1 MGSAQKHSSNQAG
14 LVGTYAWMAP
24 EVSCNPIATWRN
36 EMDVI
41 IDSLFQVMKNEAV
54 TKESDVYSYG
64 VLLWELM
71 THKVPFSDLP
81 GPAIMSKVLAGQVD

>member
-1 MGSAQKHSSNQAG
+1 
-14 LVGTYAWMAP
+14 
-24 EVSCNPIATWRN
+24 
-36 EMDVI
+36 
-41 IDSLFQVMKNEAV
+41 MKNEPV

-81 GPAIMSKVLAGQVD
+81 GPAVMSKVLAGQVGLTDSSMEVNIMPPVVEKESLIYRSG